1 MAHNPIFGSD
11 PTQPA
16 SSEMR
21 GENRAAVPAVETAAE
36 SDLGELAAKFAA
48 HGGGRVS
55 PELSADLALE
65 IVLNE
70 IAEQACLATGASGAA
85 IVLKRDEQWVCRASA
100 GENAP
105 QLGARLDTATGLSG
119 ACVTTRTVQR
129 CDDTLAD
136 PRADI
141 EACRGLGVR
150 SVIVFPLVQ
159 NGLEQNGELAGVF
172 EMFSSRPSAFGERD
186 ERTLEAL
193 VQRVLRNLARASD
206 ASSPSLKRSETASS
220 IPKSVVVTDAIANSD
235 AAREVEQVS
244 PPGSLQRP
252 VSPTASSRA
261 MNLIT
266 WVLGAAVLGYAVLLT
281 VLVGQHVIGG
291 KAAAHGAVNQSA
303 PANRGAS
310 ASPASAA
317 SGEKSESPSP
327 AAPSSATASGAAVSG
342 AVRPTNSSPPPGS
355 LLVYENGK
363 EVFRMLPVPGEGEAA
378 KATRTDGSGMQR
390 ASVVEPARILD
401 LTAEAAEGSLLHR
414 VEPDYPETA
423 RQQLIQGAVVL
434 DVHIAQDGSV
444 QEVNLVSGPPLLAP
458 AAIDAV
464 KQWRFKPREVSGRP
478 VEMQTR
484 ITLNFR
490 LLR

>member
-1 MAHNPIFGSD
+1 
-11 PTQPA
+11 
-16 SSEMR
+16 MR
-21 GENRAAVPAVETAAE
+21 GENRAALPAVETVAE
-36 SDLGELAAKFAA
+36 SDFGELAAKFAA

-85 IVLKRDEQWVCRASA
+85 IVLKRDEEWVCRASA

-193 VQRVLRNLARASD
+193 VQRVLRNLARASE
-206 ASSPSLKRSETASS
+206 ASSASPKPAEAVS
-220 IPKSVVVTDAIANSD
+220 SVPKSSVVTDAGANSD
-235 AAREVEQVS
+235 AAGEVDRVS
-244 PPGSLQRP
+244 LPEGLPRP
-252 VSPTASSRA
+252 VSPTASSRV
-261 MNLIT
+261 MNLVT

-281 VLVGQHVIGG
+281 VLVGQHLMGG

-303 PANRGAS
+303 AASRGAS
-310 ASPASAA
+310 ASPASVP
-317 SGEKSESPSP
+317 SGDKSESPSP
-327 AAPSSATASGAAVSG
+327 PAPSSATASAAAVPT
-342 AVRPTNSSPPPGS
+342 VRPTNSSPPPGS

-363 EVFRMLPVPGEGEAA
+363 EVFRMLPAAGEGEAT

-401 LTAEAAEGSLLHR
+401 LSAEAAEGSLLHR
-414 VEPDYPETA
+414 VEPDYPEPA

-434 DVHIAQDGSV
+434 DVHMAQDGSV
-444 QEVNLVSGPPLLAP
+444 QEVKLVSGPPLLAQ

-490 LLR
+490 LPR